1 MLPKK
6 EGTKIN
12 FIEPGAKHEMVVG
25 RSNVL
30 RQRVP
35 TGNVWTR
42 SEKKLEQKARQGID
56 TDV

>member
-42 SEKKLEQKARQGID
+42 SEKKLEQKA
-56 TDV
+56 